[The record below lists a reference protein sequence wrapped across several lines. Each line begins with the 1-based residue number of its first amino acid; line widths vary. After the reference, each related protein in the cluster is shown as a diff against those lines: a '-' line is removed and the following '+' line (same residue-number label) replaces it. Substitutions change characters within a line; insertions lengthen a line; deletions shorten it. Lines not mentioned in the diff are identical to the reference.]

1 MSNQATD
8 HKMEDTEMAESPAA
22 AEKGKGKGK
31 AVQAD
36 PMEESEDSESEA
48 SGVEDE
54 VRYLPT
60 ESLCATA

>member
-1 MSNQATD
+1 
-8 HKMEDTEMAESPAA
+8 MAESPAA

-54 VRYLPT
+54 VRSIPQSPYAQLPDANIT
-60 ESLCATA
+60 TAGR